1 MTPPRP
7 GSRWKRRGTSRRSV
21 GSVSIPRLVEHAGL
35 DDVRID
41 EASPSGAL
49 ST

>member
-1 MTPPRP
+1 MTP
-7 GSRWKRRGTSRRSV
+7 RRGFAQERREHRAAPSQY
-21 GSVSIPRLVEHAGL
+21 VSIPRLVEHAGL

-41 EASPSGAL
+41 EVGPSGAL